1 MKEQGSALGGI
12 LKNRKS
18 GTMYDKGRSGMDT
31 VKEQQTHY
39 DDESGYSEY
48 KENNDLN
55 ISQNLD
61 ASHVTMSMSMKDPS
75 RPPIVVPEL
84 AEFLLEEYRKKLGV
98 DTENSKDLLQFW
110 RNYVS
115 LKHKQER
122 EAKRD

>member
-1 MKEQGSALGGI
+1 MPGGI
-12 LKNRKS
+12 LKPKKS
-18 GTMYDKGRSGMDT
+18 GTMYEKTLMQSIPERKT
-31 VKEQQTHY
+31 QY
-39 DDESGYSEY
+39 DESDYSEY

-61 ASHVTMSMSMKDPS
+61 ASHVTMSMSMKDPM

-84 AEFLLEEYRKKLGV
+84 ADFLLEEYRKKLGV

-115 LKHKQER
+115 SKHKQER
-122 EAKRD
+122 EAKRDFNKDSML